1 MSSSPG
7 TRILFITR
15 RYPPSVGGIQV
26 HCHNLYTRL
35 SARRPV
41 RLVAL
46 GRQWKIHLL
55 WFLPWAFVRAFFDL
69 LLRRVD
75 AVYFGDGVVGA
86 LAPLLRP
93 IARAR
98 FVVTIYGLEMAYG
111 NRLARGLMRRGAQ
124 VCDHVV
130 LISRHSR
137 EISVRAGISA
147 EKITIVYLGVEALVL
162 GDEQCALIRE
172 RFERTHG
179 LRFGRDRVLLNFGR
193 LVPRKGV
200 AAFLEKGM
208 PLLDPDIRLVIGGA
222 GPDLGRIR
230 ALSEKPELQDRV
242 VLLESPS
249 DETIA
254 MLRQSADLFIFPN
267 VPTPN
272 DAEGFGMTQLES
284 MYTGTPVVAFAVDAL
299 VESVREGGY
308 LIEPNDYPSFV
319 GEIHR
324 YYALPEREREAKR
337 AEARG
342 YVRREYSWEK
352 TAAQYLDLLEGRK

>member
-1 MSSSPG
+1 MPGAAGGAGPPVEDSP
-7 TRILFITR
+7 
-15 RYPPSVGGIQV
+15 
-26 HCHNLYTRL
+26 
-35 SARRPV
+35 A
-41 RLVAL
+41 LVSAL
-46 GRQWKIHLL
+46 GPGGG
-55 WFLPWAFVRAFFDL
+55 FLRDL

-93 IARAR
+93 FARAR

-124 VCDHVV
+124 TCDRVV
-130 LISRHSR
+130 DHQPALPRDLGSGRHRRR
-137 EISVRAGISA
+137 ENHR
-147 EKITIVYLGVEALVL
+147 IVYLGVEPLVL
-162 GDEQCALIRE
+162 APESAGIIRE
-172 RFERTHG
+172 GFERKHG
-179 LRFGRDRVLLNFGR
+179 LRFGRDRILLNFGR

-200 AAFLEKGM
+200 AAFIEKGM
-208 PLLDPDIRLVIGGA
+208 PLLDSDIRLVIGGA

-230 ALSEKPELQDRV
+230 ALRERSGLQDRI

-284 MYTGTPVVAFAVDAL
+284 MYSGTPVVAFAVDAL

-308 LIEPNDYPSFV
+308 LIRTQRLSELCRPDSPLL
-319 GEIHR
+319 R
-324 YYALPEREREAKR
+324 PAR
-337 AEARG
+337 ARKGSQARRSPRLRPARVLLG
-342 YVRREYSWEK
+342 K
-352 TAAQYLDLLEGRK
+352 TAARYLDLLEGRT

>member
-15 RYPPSVGGIQV
+15 RFPPSIGGIQV

-35 SARRPV
+35 SAQRPV

-55 WFLPWAFVRAFFDL
+55 WFLPWAFLRAFFDL
-69 LLRRVD
+69 LLKRVD

-98 FVVTIYGLEMAYG
+98 FVVTIYGLEMACG
-111 NRLARGLMRRGAQ
+111 NRLARGLMRLGAQ
-124 VCDHVV
+124 ACDHVV

-147 EKITIVYLGVEALVL
+147 EKITIVYLGVEPLVL
-162 GDEQCALIRE
+162 ADEQCGLIRE
-172 RFERTHG
+172 GFEREHG

-193 LVPRKGV
+193 LIPRKGV
-200 AAFLEKGM
+200 AAFIEKGM
-208 PLLDPDIRLVIGGA
+208 PLLDSDIRLVIGGA

-230 ALSEKPELQDRV
+230 VLRERSGMRERIL
-242 VLLESPS
+242 LLESPS

-284 MYTGTPVVAFAVDAL
+284 MYSGTPVVAFAVDAL

-308 LIEPNDYPSFV
+308 LIEPNEYPSFV
-319 GEIHR
+319 DQIHR
-324 YYALPEREREAKR
+324 YYDLPEGEREAKR
-337 AEARG
+337 AEARD

-352 TAAQYLDLLEGRK
+352 TAAQYLDLLEGRR

>member
-1 MSSSPG
+1 MSSRSG

-26 HCHNLYTRL
+26 HCYNLYTRL
-35 SARRPV
+35 SAQRPV

-55 WFLPWAFVRAFFDL
+55 WFLPWALAVAFRDL
-69 LLRRVD
+69 VLRRVD
-75 AVYFGDGVVGA
+75 TVYFGDGVVGA

-93 IARAR
+93 FARAR

-124 VCDHVV
+124 ACDHVV
-130 LISRHSR
+130 LISRNSR
-137 EISVRAGISA
+137 EISVRAGVSA
-147 EKITIVYLGVEALVL
+147 EKITIIYLGVEPPALP
-162 GDEQCALIRE
+162 DEQCRTLRE
-172 RFERTHG
+172 RFEREHG

-193 LVPRKGV
+193 LIPRKGV
-200 AAFLEKGM
+200 AAFIEKGM
-208 PLLDPDIRLVIGGA
+208 PLLDSDIRLVIGGA

-230 ALSEKPELQDRV
+230 IQRERSGMRDRII
-242 VLLESPS
+242 LLESPS

-267 VPTPN
+267 IPTPN

-284 MYTGTPVVAFAVDAL
+284 MYSGTPVVAFAVDAL

-308 LIEPNDYPSFV
+308 LIEPNEYPSFADQ
-319 GEIHR
+319 IHR
-324 YYALPEREREAKR
+324 YYDLPEREREAKR
-337 AEARG
+337 AEARD
-342 YVRREYSWEK
+342 YVRREYSWER
-352 TAAQYLDLLEGRK
+352 TSARYLDLLEGRT

>member
-1 MSSSPG
+1 MSPRRG

-15 RYPPSVGGIQV
+15 RYPPSIGGIQI
-26 HCHNLYTRL
+26 HCYNLYTRL
-35 SARRPV
+35 SAQRPV

-46 GRQWKIHLL
+46 GRQWKVHLL
-55 WFLPWAFVRAFFDL
+55 WFLPWALTLAFFAL

-75 AVYFGDGVVGA
+75 VVYFGDGVVGA
-86 LAPLLRP
+86 LASLLRP
-93 IARAR
+93 FARAR
-98 FVVTIYGLEMAYG
+98 FVVAIYGLEMAYG

-124 VCDHVV
+124 ACDQVV
-130 LISRHSR
+130 VISRNSR
-137 EISVRAGISA
+137 EISVQAGIAA
-147 EKITIVYLGVEALVL
+147 EKITLIYLGVEPLVL
-162 GDEQCALIRE
+162 AAEECGIIRE
-172 RFERTHG
+172 EFERKHG

-193 LVPRKGV
+193 LIPRKGV
-200 AAFLEKGM
+200 AAFVEKGM
-208 PLLDPDIRLVIGGA
+208 PLLDSDIRLVIGGG

-230 ALSEKPELQDRV
+230 GLREKGGLQDRI

-284 MYTGTPVVAFAVDAL
+284 MYSGTPVVAFAVDAL

-308 LIEPNDYPSFV
+308 LIEPDDYPSFV
-319 GEIHR
+319 DQIHR
-324 YYALPEREREAKR
+324 YFALSAPEKEAKR
-337 AEARG
+337 AEARD
-342 YVRREYSWEK
+342 YVRREYSWQK
-352 TAAQYLDLLEGRK
+352 TAAQYLDLFEGKM

>member
-1 MSSSPG
+1 MSSRSG

-15 RYPPSVGGIQV
+15 RYPPSLGGIQV
-26 HCHNLYTRL
+26 HCYNLYTRL
-35 SARRPV
+35 SAQRPV

-55 WFLPWAFVRAFFDL
+55 WFLPWALAVA
-69 LLRRVD
+69 LRELFLKRVD

-93 IARAR
+93 FALAR
-98 FVVTIYGLEMAYG
+98 FVVTIHGLEMAYG

-124 VCDHVV
+124 ACHRVIVV
-130 LISRHSR
+130 SQHSR
-137 EISVRAGISA
+137 EISERAGLHA
-147 EKITIVYLGVEALVL
+147 EKIVRIYNGVDPLVL
-162 GDEQCALIRE
+162 TPGECRTLRE
-172 RFERTHG
+172 RFEREHG

-193 LVPRKGV
+193 LIPRKGV
-200 AAFLEKGM
+200 AAFIEKGM
-208 PLLDPDIRLVIGGA
+208 PLLDSDIRLVIGGA

-230 ALSEKPELQDRV
+230 VQRERSGMQGRI

-284 MYTGTPVVAFAVDAL
+284 MYSGTPVVAFAVDAL

-308 LIEPNDYPSFV
+308 LIEPNEYPSFV
-319 GEIHR
+319 DQIHR
-324 YYALPEREREAKR
+324 YYDLPEREREAKR
-337 AEARG
+337 AEARD
-342 YVRREYSWEK
+342 YVRREYSWER
-352 TAAQYLDLLEGRK
+352 TSARYLDLLEGRA